1 MSHESF
7 WDFSLRLYRLPQVS
21 DTCLTLQNVHGF
33 DVNLLLFACWYG
45 RAHGAISLALL
56 SEVLQFSTHW
66 STEVVR
72 PLRHARTWM
81 KGELAQPLSHVAE
94 LSGVAELR
102 EKIKAV
108 ELRSEQLQQQ
118 ALERLAQECLRTQL
132 SIRLR
137 RGQRLSIT
145 IFCSSAKRQLSH
157 SHRHSPICCRYC
169 RKKRCHVD
177 LRTPSQRLTI
187 PASISKRSSTRPT
200 L

>member
-45 RAHGAISLALL
+45 RSHGLMSSALL
-56 SEVLQFSTHW
+56 SDALQFSTQW

-81 KGELAQPLSHVAE
+81 KEALAQPQTLASQMTGA
-94 LSGVAELR
+94 AELR
-102 EKIKAV
+102 EKIKAA

-118 ALERLAQECLRTQL
+118 ALERLAQDGLGTPAPMSSRIDSPDRHAKAVAHNLLKVREASAVTLTPALADLLQMLQEKAL
-132 SIRLR
+132 SR
-137 RGQRLSIT
+137 
-145 IFCSSAKRQLSH
+145 
-157 SHRHSPICCRYC
+157 
-169 RKKRCHVD
+169 
-177 LRTPSQRLTI
+177 
-187 PASISKRSSTRPT
+187 
-200 L
+200 

>member
-45 RAHGAISLALL
+45 RAHGAISPALL

-132 SIRLR
+132 SIRDQSPAPGAAAIDHNLL
-137 RGQRLSIT
+137 QLCEASAVPLTPALADLLQILQEKALS
-145 IFCSSAKRQLSH
+145 R
-157 SHRHSPICCRYC
+157 
-169 RKKRCHVD
+169 
-177 LRTPSQRLTI
+177 
-187 PASISKRSSTRPT
+187 
-200 L
+200 